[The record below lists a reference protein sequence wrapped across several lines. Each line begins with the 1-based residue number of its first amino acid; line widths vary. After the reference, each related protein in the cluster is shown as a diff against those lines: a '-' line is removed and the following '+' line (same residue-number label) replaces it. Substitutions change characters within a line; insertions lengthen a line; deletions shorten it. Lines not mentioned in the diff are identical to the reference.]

1 MKLSNS
7 GMTVHRDCFLYV
19 TLYLSIRSGNWS
31 LRNYSLHQ
39 IYNFFQISDSKYYF
53 RLLPHH
59 LADILTFPD
68 YIIDHFKN
76 GAFVSNITGTNWSS
90 IALDEM
96 HEMTINKDIKVAF
109 TTPTVSN
116 VKLKL
121 IYLPYRTMVHK
132 SDMQQ
137 LNPGRYKLQQ
147 KEDSKQFNK
156 DLESNIMVYTCISEF
171 KKNSSLFQVINSNSD
186 INEEPLRHLLNGTVA
201 NTVQHDDLLGFHELG
216 KQYFEDYCKVFIT
229 KESTSF
235 TGNTKPSKY
244 KKINNFQG
252 SVNRK
257 SRTWKQV
264 EKHQKDIISVKNLQ
278 IDWANIHNIAP
289 GEIHN
294 FVTCPAA
301 IANHDLTPYK
311 GTKSKAKVF
320 LQKHYPEC
328 FSIGTINNNNITCV
342 VVDAMFMLHSYTS
355 SK

>member
-1 MKLSNS
+1 MLFLNKLSEKNENFKFWNDF
-7 GMTVHRDCFLYV
+7 VHRDCFLYV

-39 IYNFFQISDSKYYF
+39 ISHFFQISDSKYYF

-132 SDMQQ
+132 SVMQQ
-137 LNPGRYKLQQ
+137 LNPGRYKLKQ

-156 DLESNIMVYTCISEF
+156 DLESNIMVYISEL
-171 KKNSSLFQVINSNSD
+171 K
-186 INEEPLRHLLNGTVA
+186 
-201 NTVQHDDLLGFHELG
+201 
-216 KQYFEDYCKVFIT
+216 
-229 KESTSF
+229 
-235 TGNTKPSKY
+235 
-244 KKINNFQG
+244 KKI
-252 SVNRK
+252 
-257 SRTWKQV
+257 
-264 EKHQKDIISVKNLQ
+264 I
-278 IDWANIHNIAP
+278 
-289 GEIHN
+289 
-294 FVTCPAA
+294 FV
-301 IANHDLTPYK
+301 
-311 GTKSKAKVF
+311 
-320 LQKHYPEC
+320 
-328 FSIGTINNNNITCV
+328 
-342 VVDAMFMLHSYTS
+342 S
-355 SK
+355 SNK